1 MSWNVRGVNDP
12 DRREIIRNVIRHHR
26 ANLVCLQETKVQ
38 KMTTVVAR
46 SLGVG
51 RNYDWRVLEAE
62 GTTGGILLFWDKKIM
77 ELVDSET
84 GLFSISCLFKMG
96 EGGVLWMFS
105 GVYGPVERNLKE
117 IFWEELGSIRGWW
130 EGPWCLGGDFNEI
143 LSPSERARGGNIT
156 PPMRRFAEI
165 VNEMGLRDL
174 PLQGGPYTWSGGRN
188 GRSMSRLDRFLV
200 SSDWECQFSNVV
212 QKCLPRPISDHFPIL
227 LDSDGVRTGPSPF
240 RFELMW
246 LKFRGFREL
255 LKGWWQNLTFH
266 GSFSYILAAKLK
278 ALKGILKSWNM
289 EVFGRVEVKK
299 KEALQRVSCWDS
311 MEKQRE
317 LILEEREEKIRAKEE
332 FKSWAVMDEIS
343 WRQKSRELWLKDGD
357 KNTGYF
363 HKMANAHRR
372 RNCLGKISI
381 NGKMMEKEVEIKVGL
396 IEAFKNILSA
406 PSEWRPSLPD
416 LSFDEIIIEDAT
428 KLEEDFSEEEI
439 WTAISGLNGEKAPGP
454 DGFPLAF
461 WSFSWD
467 FVKT

>member
-1 MSWNVRGVNDP
+1 MRVKIMSWNVRGANDL
-12 DRREIIRNVIRHHR
+12 DRRKIIRNVIRIHR
-26 ANLVCLQETKVQ
+26 ANLVCFQETKIQ

-51 RNYDWRVLEAE
+51 RNYHWRALDAE
-62 GTTGGILLFWDKKIM
+62 GTAGGILLFWDKKIM
-77 ELVDSET
+77 ELVDSEI
-84 GLFSISCLFKMG
+84 GLFSISCLFKMV
-96 EGGVLWMFS
+96 EGGVIWMFS

-130 EGPWCLGGDFNEI
+130 EGPWCLSGDFNEI
-143 LSPSERARGGNIT
+143 LSPSERVRGGNIT
-156 PPMRRFAEI
+156 PPTRRFAEI
-165 VNEMGLRDL
+165 VNELGLRDL

-200 SSDWECQFSNVV
+200 SSDWECQYRKVV

-246 LKFRGFREL
+246 LKFRGFKEI
-255 LKGWWQNLTFH
+255 LKGWWQNLKFH

-299 KEALQRVSCWDS
+299 KEALQRVSFWDGL
-311 MEKQRE
+311 EKQRE
-317 LILEEREEKIRAKEE
+317 LILEEREERIRAKEE
-332 FKSWAVMDEIS
+332 FKSLAVMEEIS

-372 RNCLGKISI
+372 RNCLGK
-381 NGKMMEKEVEIKVGL
+381 
-396 IEAFKNILSA
+396 NI
-406 PSEWRPSLPD
+406 
-416 LSFDEIIIEDAT
+416 
-428 KLEEDFSEEEI
+428 
-439 WTAISGLNGEKAPGP
+439 
-454 DGFPLAF
+454 
-461 WSFSWD
+461 
-467 FVKT
+467 